1 VGAGLKI
8 LVAILLVTSIALV
21 GMNLMLVNSVA
32 TLQQQFDDLQGKI
45 DSTDESLNQSG
56 AALSVR
62 LQQQGETLTAHEE
75 KLATHF
81 AEIDKLWAARK
92 KVVDDMALVQ
102 EDAAALKSQVAA
114 YDQKIAAGTVAA
126 KDAEAAV
133 KAATGKLD
141 SDLANL
147 RKEVLAIKLGMDE
160 LEGSARSALAKA
172 GSVESSIVQWRSK
185 TDQRLATTEQAI
197 QAIDSFR
204 RNMNSELLELK
215 SSVGDSPELDQIQ
228 RDIQLLK
235 NQHPYLK
242 EQ

>member
-62 LQQQGETLTAHEE
+62 LQQQGEALTAHEE

-102 EDAAALKSQVAA
+102 KDAAALKSQVAA

-133 KAATGKLD
+133 KTATGKLD

>member
-1 VGAGLKI
+1 MGAGLKI

-62 LQQQGETLTAHEE
+62 LQQQGEALTAHEE

-102 EDAAALKSQVAA
+102 KDAAALKSQVAA

-133 KAATGKLD
+133 KTATGKLD